1 MLRIEKDRQRGEGG
15 WVFIIANS
23 TFLSLIRRR
32 GQAGGK
38 GPLDFEI

>member
-1 MLRIEKDRQRGEGG
+1 MLRIEKDRQPGGG

-38 GPLDFEI
+38 GPLDFGI